1 MATFTCAQIVLTLAT
16 VIIFMRVIN
25 NNYFYKVNKYALLQV
40 QICSLNNIYDILF
53 VICKDLA
60 EKSIL

>member
-1 MATFTCAQIVLTLAT
+1 VATFTCAQIVLTLAT